1 MEKVLIR
8 ETKRHL
14 QNLRKRKK
22 QKQIYEK
29 GRQKKNYEK
38 LIFFSSQNKTLIG

>member
-14 QNLRKRKK
+14 QNLSKRKK

-29 GRQKKNYEK
+29 GRQKKIIK
-38 LIFFSSQNKTLIG
+38 LEFFSNQYKTLIG